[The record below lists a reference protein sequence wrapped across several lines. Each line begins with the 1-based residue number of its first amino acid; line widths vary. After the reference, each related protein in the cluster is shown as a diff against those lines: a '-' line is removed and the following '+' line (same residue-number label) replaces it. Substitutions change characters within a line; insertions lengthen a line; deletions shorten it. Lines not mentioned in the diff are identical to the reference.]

1 LEVIVR
7 YWTRIIILGLL
18 LLMSSAAMATEEP
31 VDMDLVLV
39 RAPEGNFAVLELTPH
54 PGWHAYANTPGSS
67 GFPTR
72 VDARLDG
79 TLLAPLYPPGI
90 PTPDPLSPGA
100 TALLYTGTTPI
111 FLPLPQVHGELQ
123 VAVRTL
129 LCSDTTC
136 QPVRR
141 KLQTRITEAALAA
154 ARTPQDTPWWDLYA
168 RSLPEAEQAA
178 PTPPQAQTT
187 PQPGPLES
195 AFVVR
200 VFDPG
205 LEVHSLATAVP
216 LALVAGLLL
225 NLMPCVLP
233 VIGLK
238 LRGLMPTAHET
249 SPSRAFRVH
258 NLAFAAGIISFFC
271 ILALAIGAT
280 GMAWGQIF
288 QNPNAITALAILVF
302 LLAMSLFGLLNLP
315 LLNLKSKPRPE
326 GAPGALDSFTTGLL
340 ATVLATPCSGPF
352 LGGVLAWTLIQPPLV
367 IVTVLACAGIGMA
380 SPYLVLAAV
389 PGLMRIFPRPG
400 AWMEYLETG
409 LGFFLLGTTIYL
421 LGLLPQERVVPT
433 LAFLWICAICA
444 WMWGR
449 WGGLQ
454 QSPYVRLFWRSTALG
469 VAALCA
475 WIFLVPTTTTTP
487 WQPFDRQRFE
497 ALRHT
502 TPLLL
507 DFTADWCP
515 NCKFLEKTVLTAET
529 SSTIAQRYGAVL
541 MRVDLTREDPQN
553 MALLAA
559 LGSRSIPLLAIF
571 SPTRPNSPLILR
583 DLFSQATLERALEQE
598 WEGLPPNQ

>member
-1 LEVIVR
+1 MR
-7 YWTRIIILGLL
+7 NWTIPITLGLVL
-18 LLMSSAAMATEEP
+18 LLATAAMAAEEP
-31 VDMDLVLV
+31 VDINLVLV

-72 VDARLDG
+72 VDARLDD
-79 TLLAPLYPPGI
+79 TLLSPLYPPGI
-90 PTPDPLSPGA
+90 PTPDPLAPGA

-111 FLPLPQVHGELQ
+111 FLALPQPQGELQ
-123 VAVRTL
+123 LTVRTL
-129 LCSDTTC
+129 LCSNTTC
-136 QPVRR
+136 QPIRR
-141 KLQTRITEAALAA
+141 KLQARITEADLAA

-168 RSLPEAEQAA
+168 HSLPEAEPQAA
-178 PTPPQAQTT
+178 PVPPHTT
-187 PQPGPLES
+187 SPPEPRPLES
-195 AFVVR
+195 AFTVR

-205 LEVHSLATAVP
+205 LEVHSLGAAIP
-216 LALVAGLLL
+216 LALLAGFIL

-238 LRGLMPTAHET
+238 LRGLMPTAHKD

-302 LLAMSLFGLLNLP
+302 LLAMSLFGLISLP
-315 LLNLKSKPRPE
+315 LLSLKAKPQ
-326 GAPGALDSFTTGLL
+326 PGYMPGPIDSYTTGLL
-340 ATVLATPCSGPF
+340 ATLLATPCSGPF
-352 LGGVLAWTLIQPPLV
+352 LGGVLAWALIQPTLV
-367 IVTVLACAGIGMA
+367 IVTVLACVGIGMA
-380 SPYLVLAAV
+380 SPYLVLAAA

-400 AWMEYLETG
+400 AWMEYLEIG

-421 LGLLPQERVVPT
+421 LGLLPQDRILPT
-433 LAFLWICAICA
+433 LAFLWICAFCA
-444 WMWGR
+444 WVWGR
-449 WGGLQ
+449 WGGLHQ
-454 QSPYVRLFWRSTALG
+454 PTSVRLFWRGTALA
-469 VAALCA
+469 VAALGA
-475 WIFLVPTTTTTP
+475 WIFLVPTTTKNP

-497 ALRHT
+497 TLRHT

-515 NCKFLEKTVLTAET
+515 NCKFLEKTVLTAKA
-529 SSTIAQRYGAVL
+529 STAIAQRYGAVL
-541 MRVDLTREDPQN
+541 MRVDLTHEDPQA
-553 MALLAA
+553 MELLAA
-559 LGSRSIPLLAIF
+559 LGSRSIPVLAIF
-571 SPTRPNSPLILR
+571 SPSRPQSPLLLR